1 MKKNCLFFLLVLF
14 VSFQS
19 FAQSFETHKVKS
31 GENISSIA
39 KKYKVSEQSIYKYN
53 PDAKKG
59 NLVGTVLVIPVGK
72 SSDGRNLEKTTVLKF
87 KEYKVKRK
95 ETLYRI
101 SKENGISVED
111 LKKYNSYL
119 YKEELGKGD
128 IIKIPVFSK
137 NDTININNSVQN
149 SSFENLK
156 HIVLPQEG
164 KMAIARKY
172 GMTMAQLNALNPGV
186 NDLKPG
192 QVLNVINPQN
202 KDSETVQ
209 NSANGFITYKVQP
222 KENYYRL
229 TKRFN
234 TTKDSLIKYNPIL
247 AEEGLEAGMTIK
259 IPKPETMLNDTLS
272 VSNAQKVKLE
282 QLINNRNRKK
292 LAIMLPFSLRQFKG
306 DSIDKEA
313 LLKDDR
319 VLQVSLDFYS
329 GVVSAIDSVEKLGIP
344 VSAKV
349 YDTEKSGA
357 KVDEILRELEYN
369 KFDAVIGPVL
379 SKNIEKASS
388 LFYRNNVPVLSPL
401 IDAELNGEE
410 NLLQTRPSKLMM
422 EKALITYIDSL
433 KEGKNLLILADKKH
447 DYLKS
452 KLAYTFPEARVIQQ
466 SKEEYMQSS
475 DLVRVLS
482 KEKENWIILESDD
495 LELISNATS
504 YLNAMVPNYKIR
516 IFTSDKSEPY
526 EDEISNEYL
535 SNLQF
540 TYASVAKECE
550 NFEHNSFV
558 KSYVNDYG
566 VLPNK
571 FATRGFDLTYDL
583 LLRLSVANDLYE
595 ALEMNGETEYVEN
608 KFSYHKKMIG
618 GYYNDAVYL
627 IQYDEDLKL
636 KVIN

>member
-1 MKKNCLFFLLVLF
+1 LLILLVSL
-14 VSFQS
+14 QT

-39 KKYKVSEQSIYKYN
+39 KKYNVSEQSIYKYN

-59 NLVGTVLVIPVGK
+59 NLTGTVLVIPVGK
-72 SSDGRNLEKTTVLKF
+72 SSDGRNLEKTTVLNF

-95 ETLYRI
+95 ETLYSIAKDNR
-101 SKENGISVED
+101 ISVED
-111 LKKYNSYL
+111 LKKYNNYL

-128 IIKIPVFSK
+128 VIRIPIFTK

-149 SSFENLK
+149 STFENLK
-156 HIVLPQEG
+156 HVVLPKEG

-172 GMTMAQLNALNPGV
+172 GMTVEQLDALNPGV
-186 NDLKPG
+186 SSLQPG

-202 KDSETVQ
+202 KDTKAAL
-209 NSANGFITYKVQP
+209 NSVDNFITYTVQP

-259 IPKPETMLNDTLS
+259 IPKPQTMLNDTLS
-272 VSNAQKVKLE
+272 VSNAEKIKLE
-282 QLINNRNRKK
+282 KLISNRSRKN
-292 LAIMLPFSLRQFKG
+292 LAIMLPFSLRQFEG

-319 VLQVSLDFYS
+319 VLRVSLDFYS
-329 GVVSAIDSVEKLGIP
+329 GVVSAIDSVEKMGIP
-344 VSAKV
+344 ISAKV
-349 YDTEKSGA
+349 FDTEKSSS
-357 KVDEILRELEYN
+357 KTDEILRSLEYAN
-369 KFDAVIGPVL
+369 YDAVIGPIL
-379 SKNIEKASS
+379 TKNVERASRV
-388 LFYRNNVPVLSPL
+388 FNRNNIPVLSPL
-401 IDAELNGEE
+401 IDAELNGEA

-452 KLAYTFPEARVIQQ
+452 KLAYTFPEAKVVQQ
-466 SKEEYMQSS
+466 AKEEYMQPS
-475 DLVRVLS
+475 DLVKVLS
-482 KEKENWIILESDD
+482 KEQENWIILESDD

-504 YLNAMVPNYKIR
+504 YLNAMVPEYQIR

-535 SNLQF
+535 SNLKF

-550 NFEHNSFV
+550 NFENNSFV
-558 KSYVNDYG
+558 KSYVSDYG

-583 LLRLSVANDLYE
+583 LLRLSVAENLYE
-595 ALEMNGETEYVEN
+595 ALELEGVTEHVEN

-627 IQYDEDLKL
+627 IQYDEGLKL
-636 KVIN
+636 KVVN

>member
-1 MKKNCLFFLLVLF
+1 SL
-14 VSFQS
+14 QT

-39 KKYKVSEQSIYKYN
+39 KKYNVSEQSIYKYN

-59 NLVGTVLVIPVGK
+59 NLTGTVLVIPVGK
-72 SSDGRNLEKTTVLKF
+72 SSDGRNLEKTTVLNF

-95 ETLYRI
+95 ETLYSIAKDNR
-101 SKENGISVED
+101 ISVED
-111 LKKYNSYL
+111 LKKYNNYL

-128 IIKIPVFSK
+128 VIRIPIFTK

-149 SSFENLK
+149 STFENLK
-156 HIVLPQEG
+156 HVVLPKEG

-172 GMTMAQLNALNPGV
+172 GMTVEQLDALNPGV
-186 NDLKPG
+186 SSLQPG

-202 KDSETVQ
+202 KDTKAAL
-209 NSANGFITYKVQP
+209 NSVDNFITYTVQP

-259 IPKPETMLNDTLS
+259 IPKPQTMLNDTLS
-272 VSNAQKVKLE
+272 VSNAEKIKLE
-282 QLINNRNRKK
+282 KLISNRSRKN
-292 LAIMLPFSLRQFKG
+292 LAIMLPFSLRQFEG

-319 VLQVSLDFYS
+319 VLRVSLDFYS
-329 GVVSAIDSVEKLGIP
+329 GVVSAIDSVEKMGIP
-344 VSAKV
+344 ISAKV
-349 YDTEKSGA
+349 FDTEKSSS
-357 KVDEILRELEYN
+357 KTDEILRSLEYAN
-369 KFDAVIGPVL
+369 YDAVIGPIL
-379 SKNIEKASS
+379 TKNVERASRV
-388 LFYRNNVPVLSPL
+388 FNRNNIPVLSPL
-401 IDAELNGEE
+401 IDAELNGEA

-452 KLAYTFPEARVIQQ
+452 KLAYTFPEAKVVQQ
-466 SKEEYMQSS
+466 AKEEYMQPS
-475 DLVRVLS
+475 DLVKVLS
-482 KEKENWIILESDD
+482 KEQENWIILESDD

-504 YLNAMVPNYKIR
+504 YLNAMVPEYQIR

-535 SNLQF
+535 SNLKF

-550 NFEHNSFV
+550 NFENNSFV
-558 KSYVNDYG
+558 KSYVSDYG

-583 LLRLSVANDLYE
+583 LLRLSVAENLYE
-595 ALEMNGETEYVEN
+595 ALELEGVTEHVEN

-627 IQYDEDLKL
+627 IQYDEGLKL
-636 KVIN
+636 KVVN

>member
-1 MKKNCLFFLLVLF
+1 MKKNCLFFLLILL
-14 VSFQS
+14 VSLQT

-39 KKYKVSEQSIYKYN
+39 KKYNVSEQSIYKYN

-59 NLVGTVLVIPVGK
+59 NLTGVVLVIPVSS
-72 SSDGRNLEKTTVLKF
+72 SSDNRNYEKQSVLNF

-95 ETLYRI
+95 ETLYSI
-101 SKENGISVED
+101 AKANDISVGD
-111 LKKYNSYL
+111 LKKYNTYL
-119 YKEELGKGD
+119 YDEELGKGD
-128 IIKIPVFSK
+128 VIRIPVFSK

-156 HIVLPQEG
+156 HIVMPQEG

-186 NDLKPG
+186 TDLKPG

-202 KDSETVQ
+202 KDSKAAQDAGRNFISYTV
-209 NSANGFITYKVQP
+209 KP

-229 TKRFN
+229 TKQFN
-234 TTKDSLIKYNPIL
+234 TSKDTLIKYNPIL

-259 IPKPETMLNDTLS
+259 IPKPQTMLNDTLS
-272 VSNAQKVKLE
+272 VSASKKIKLE
-282 QLINNRNRKK
+282 ELITNRRRKK
-292 LAIMLPFSLRQFKG
+292 IAVMLPFSLRQFEG

-319 VLQVSLDFYS
+319 VLRVSLDFYS
-329 GVVSAIDSVEKLGIP
+329 GVVTAIDSVEKLGIP
-344 VSAKV
+344 ISAKV
-349 YDTEKSGA
+349 FDTEKSSA
-357 KVDEILRELEYN
+357 KVDEILRQLEYDN
-369 KFDAVIGPVL
+369 FDAVIGPVL
-379 SKNIEKASS
+379 SKNVEKASR
-388 LFYRNNVPVLSPL
+388 LFNRNNIPVLSPL
-401 IDAELNGEE
+401 IDAELNGES

-433 KEGKNLLILADKKH
+433 KEGKNLLILADEKH

-452 KLAYTFPEARVIQQ
+452 KLVYTFPEATVVQQ
-466 SKEEYMQSS
+466 AKEEYMQAS
-475 DLVRVLS
+475 DLVKVLS
-482 KEKENWIILESDD
+482 KEKENWLILESED

-504 YLNAMVPNYKIR
+504 YLNAMVPEYKIR
-516 IFTSDKSEPY
+516 IFTSDKSKPY

-550 NFEHNSFV
+550 DFENNAFV
-558 KSYVNDYG
+558 KNYESDYG
-566 VLPNK
+566 ILPNK

-583 LLRLSVANDLYE
+583 LLRLAAAENLYE
-595 ALEMNGETEYVEN
+595 ALELEGMTEQVEN

-627 IQYDEDLKL
+627 IKYDEGLTL